1 MFLPGSWSLNGA
13 SGIYV
18 KPCGR
23 RWEMCWTVCHQ
34 TASFICEGFLIP
46 FSSVSSAWQRSQE
59 LQHPDPLPSKVW
71 VQVCHEICPH
81 KTWNTKESTLFSR
94 SGLVL
99 VSQQT
104 TGRRLQRIAAVSL
117 VATYSGFRG
126 LWTYRFPGLQPQLP
140 YPSPN
145 SG

>member
-1 MFLPGSWSLNGA
+1 MFLPGSWSLNGV

-46 FSSVSSAWQRSQE
+46 FQVFPLHDREAKNYSIQIPFPVRSGFRFAN
-59 LQHPDPLPSKVW
+59 
-71 VQVCHEICPH
+71 EICPH
-81 KTWNTKESTLFSR
+81 KTWNAKESTLFSR

-117 VATYSGFRG
+117 VATCSGFRG
-126 LWTYRFPGLQPQLP
+126 LWTYRFPSLQPQLP
-140 YPSPN
+140 YHSPN
-145 SG
+145 SW